1 VTGSTEGPEARRG
14 GRGGLSYNKLCEIE
28 DFEHAELRGLIR
40 MLFSHEL
47 KRFGPD
53 FPKGREYRKHWEVA
67 MTYRALQ
74 DFGALH
80 EGSQILG
87 VGAGNEPTIFL
98 LTRSAGRVF
107 ATDLYLAEGTW
118 SESANASMLTDP
130 ARHWPSAWNPLR
142 LVVQHMDA
150 LSLRYEDESFDGI
163 FSSSAIEHFGDY
175 EAVQRALAEMHRV
188 LRRGGILALSTEF
201 RLEGS
206 SAGLPEI
213 LMFDESELLENI
225 ISPFSWTLVSP
236 LELSLSRE
244 TRALELSFSAAAA
257 DVRAHVSRYGGL
269 FYHELE
275 WSRYPHVLLREG
287 ELLWTSLHLVL
298 RKP

>member
-53 FPKGREYRKHWEVA
+53 FPKGREYRKYWEVA

-275 WSRYPHVLLREG
+275 WSSYPHVLLREG